1 METLQVEQTELL
13 AQVVVGAKVALV
25 HASTGTS
32 ITGEV
37 IETTLDADGVKSIK
51 VAGVGS
57 LDTRNRWKDND
68 FWVVKSLGF

>member
-13 AQVVVGAKVALV
+13 AQVVVGAKVALR
-25 HASTGTS
+25 HAKTDTS
-32 ITGEV
+32 VTGEV
-37 IETTLDADGVKSIK
+37 IEVTTDADGVKSIK

>member
-13 AQVVVGAKVALV
+13 AKVVVGSKVALV
-25 HASTGTS
+25 HANAGTS

-37 IETTLDADGVKSIK
+37 TEVVTDGEGIKSIQ
-51 VAGVGS
+51 VAGVGHLS
-57 LDTRNRWKDND
+57 TRNRWKDND

>member
-13 AQVVVGAKVALV
+13 AQVVVGAKVALR
-25 HASTGTS
+25 HGLTDTS

-37 IETTLDADGVKSIK
+37 TEVTTDADGVREIR

-57 LDTRNRWKDND
+57 LATRNRWKDGD

>member
-13 AQVVVGAKVALV
+13 AQVVVGAKVALS
-25 HASTGTS
+25 HAKTGTS